1 MVSLYVGSAVFFR
14 SIGSF
19 HRTRFAGE
27 FLKHSFETGLDS
39 LQLLD
44 AMDRCDT
51 TVGQNGFC
59 TLDHRWDGAFPY
71 QAAQSANLGF
81 ALRHRLLLETAGL
94 PCSLQ
99 VDVAFDQG
107 REIDA
112 SGPSDGSCA
121 PEA

>member
-14 SIGSF
+14 SIRNF

-27 FLKHSFETGLDS
+27 FRKHGFKTGLDG
-39 LQLLD
+39 LEPFD

-51 TVGQNGFC
+51 TVGQNG
-59 TLDHRWDGAFPY
+59 
-71 QAAQSANLGF
+71 LGTCDQLRLGSITDDATDPADF
-81 ALRHRLLLETAGL
+81 SLALRHRLLLETAGL

-99 VDVAFDQG
+99 IDVTLDQG